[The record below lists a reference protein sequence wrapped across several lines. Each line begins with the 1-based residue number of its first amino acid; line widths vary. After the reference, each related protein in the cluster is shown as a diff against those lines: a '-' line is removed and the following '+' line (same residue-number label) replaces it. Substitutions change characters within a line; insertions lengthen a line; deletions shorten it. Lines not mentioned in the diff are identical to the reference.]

1 MKLLETHIVNINHKL
16 QLLLRNF
23 SALQTKCTQ
32 QEETIR
38 KFKLELE
45 QNQLKVKMLEE
56 QQLLLKSGAGEMNE
70 TDRKALE
77 QVIGKYIKEIDK
89 CIALLSE

>member
-1 MKLLETHIVNINHKL
+1 LKLLENHIVNINRKL

-38 KFKLELE
+38 NLKSELE
-45 QNQLKVKMLEE
+45 KNHIKVKMLEE

-70 TDRKALE
+70 TDRKAME
-77 QVIGKYIKEIDK
+77 QVIGKYIKEVDK